1 MNICEVDAQPDA
13 LLQRYYASCELL
25 ELDPK
30 IQISAMAT
38 YRRFDADGSLA
49 GSGGD
54 DMAQEWLCC
63 SVYSELQRVKIREMR
78 EESKRGAP
86 IDPSDQIKS
95 SCWNLSL
102 TRLLR
107 SFKVNVSQ
115 FLRRMEHWNWL
126 AQNEGTLQLEVEE
139 LQRRLGITL
148 TLRKHYKHIFE
159 KLFVQPA
166 EDADSEAVALYM
178 SLYEF
183 GWLLFLVIRNELP
196 GFATS
201 SLVSGCQVLV
211 CSMDLLYVNVLEVS
225 RSEVIRRDFAG
236 VPPKWDS
243 EDFDSTLLTKYSAL
257 EAIVDLIP
265 QLPAKGVTQM
275 KKAFFHK
282 ALMVLFMDHILLG
295 NNIHMREIVKEGM
308 LDVNLG
314 TLNRKYD
321 THVADISEMD
331 ERVLLCFQELKEKP
345 KDPKSVTLSI
355 STTSTTFSTSKHKK
369 LLSQSLPLKLAP
381 NIVERLQD
389 DGKSVIKH
397 LEQTLK
403 SMGQK
408 FSAAAKDYITAQE
421 ADERFRLASGLYY
434 KLIDKIV
441 TSEIAL
447 KPWLKIS
454 KLIKQ
459 PTLNETLLAC
469 CLEVALHVHHEDVDG
484 LKFPF
489 ILDCYSLEAYDFQ
502 KILEVVVRHDQG
514 LLGRELVKHLHALEE
529 ECLGSLIFRKNSQLW
544 RSFGKALHLPGY
556 QDVQAEGKE
565 NASTGAEICLRKFYE
580 LAKRRLFVLCQS
592 IGLVDNFARI
602 WHLAEHSFTT
612 KGGQLLRQRSV
623 DQLLLC
629 AIHLH
634 ARLEELR
641 LTFSAIIQHYRRQPH
656 ARSSVYRAVA
666 MNDGQTGDIIRFY
679 NRIYVRTMG
688 TFGRL
693 LHCQEPLGN
702 KLKKDPNVLLEAS
715 PIEARVGRNICVS
728 SPSPPNVCV
737 RESCSAITLQ
747 IDRESS
753 PVSEEAPNL
762 KRTLSNKELGVI
774 KRPNILRRRTCFQ

>member
-1 MNICEVDAQPDA
+1 MNICEVDALPDT
-13 LLQRYYASCELL
+13 LLQRFYASCEQL

-30 IQISAMAT
+30 IQNSAMAT
-38 YRRFDADGSLA
+38 YRRFEADGNLA
-49 GSGGD
+49 QSGGD
-54 DMAQEWLCC
+54 DMAHEWLCC
-63 SVYSELQRVKIREMR
+63 AVYSELQRVKIREMR

-86 IDPSDQIKS
+86 SDPPDQIKN

-126 AQNEGTLQLEVEE
+126 AQNEGSFQLEVEE

-148 TLRKHYKHIFE
+148 TLRKHYKSIFE
-159 KLFVQPA
+159 NLFVQPA
-166 EDADSEAVALYM
+166 EDADSEAVTLYT

-225 RSEVIRRDFAG
+225 RSVVIRRDFAG
-236 VPPKWDS
+236 VPPNWDS
-243 EDFDSTLLTKYSAL
+243 EEFDSSFLSKYSAL
-257 EAIVDLIP
+257 EDIVSLVP
-265 QLPAKGVTQM
+265 QLPAKGVAQM

-345 KDPKSVTLSI
+345 KDPNASPLSV
-355 STTSTTFSTSKHKK
+355 STTSTPSSTSKHKR
-369 LLSQSLPLKLAP
+369 LLSQSLPLKLATS
-381 NIVERLQD
+381 IVECLKD
-389 DGKSVIKH
+389 EGKGLIKY
-397 LEQTLK
+397 LEQSLK
-403 SMGQK
+403 TMGQK
-408 FSAAAKDYITAQE
+408 FSAAAKDYITAQM
-421 ADERFRLASGLYY
+421 ADECFRLASGLYY
-434 KLIDKIV
+434 KFIEKIV
-441 TSEIAL
+441 TSEMTL

-459 PTLNETLLAC
+459 PILNETLLAC
-469 CLEVALHVHHEDVDG
+469 CLEVALHVHHEDVQE
-484 LKFPF
+484 LQFPF
-489 ILDCYSLEAYDFQ
+489 ILDCYSLDAFDFQ

-514 LLGRELVKHLHALEE
+514 LLGREMVKHMHALED
-529 ECLGSLIFRKNSQLW
+529 ECLGSLIFRRGSQLW
-544 RSFGKALHLPGY
+544 RSLGKSSHLPGY

-565 NASTGAEICLRKFYE
+565 NASTGAEICLRKFYG
-580 LAKRRLFVLCQS
+580 LAKRRLTVLCQS
-592 IGLVDNFARI
+592 IGVVENFARI
-602 WHLAEHSFTT
+602 WHLVEHSFTT

-629 AIHLH
+629 AIHLN
-634 ARLEELR
+634 ARLQDLR
-641 LTFSAIIQHYRRQPH
+641 LSFSVIIQHYRRQPH
-656 ARSSVYRAVA
+656 ARSSVYREVA
-666 MNDGQTGDIIRFY
+666 MDDGHKADIIRFY
-679 NRIYVRTMG
+679 NRIYLRSMSTY
-688 TFGRL
+688 GRL

-702 KLKKDPNVLLEAS
+702 KTKKDTNVLLEAS
-715 PIEARVGRNICVS
+715 PLEARLARNIFVT
-728 SPSPPNVCV
+728 SPSPSICL
-737 RESCSAITLQ
+737 RESCSALALQ
-747 IDRESS
+747 TERESS
-753 PVSEEAPNL
+753 PVSDAAPNL
-762 KRTLSNKELGVI
+762 KRTLSNKELGII
-774 KRPNILRRRTCFQ
+774 KRPNILRRRTCFH